1 MKRQLQKGFTLI
13 ELMIVVAIIG
23 ILAAVAFPAYND
35 YTARSQLAAALV
47 EAQSGQT
54 QAEVRINDG
63 VAEDIK
69 DDAALTALGIS
80 KETTR
85 CTRSAIIKAGT
96 AGQAGI
102 LCLVKGSPSTAGK
115 GVLWARDDKGQWSC
129 TTNAAAN
136 LAPRVC
142 LDKDG
147 KTSTDLPKLP

>member
-63 VAEDIK
+63 VSTAITGAD
-69 DDAALTALGIS
+69 ALTALGIVA
-80 KETTR
+80 ETTR
-85 CTRSAIIKAGT
+85 CTRTAVINSNGT
-96 AGQAGI
+96 AGV
-102 LCLVKGSPSTAGK
+102 LCTVKGNPAVK
-115 GVLWARDDKGQWSC
+115 DKVLLWSRNGTTGQWSC
-129 TTNAAAN
+129 TTDADEK
-136 LAPRVC
+136 V
-142 LDKDG
+142 
-147 KTSTDLPKLP
+147 LPKVCTKPATKPVLPS

>member
-63 VAEDIK
+63 VTTAITGND
-69 DDAALTALGIS
+69 ALTALGITGS
-80 KETTR
+80 TTR
-85 CTRSAIIKAGT
+85 CTRTAVINANGT
-96 AGQAGI
+96 AGI
-102 LCLVKGSPSTAGK
+102 LCTIKGNPAVNGK
-115 GVLWARDDKGQWSC
+115 TMLWARNGSTGQWSC
-129 TTNAAAN
+129 TVEAPAN
-136 LAPRVC
+136 LIPKVC
-142 LDKDG
+142 
-147 KTSTDLPKLP
+147 TSATAAQTLPAGT

>member
-63 VAEDIK
+63 VTTAITGND
-69 DDAALTALGIS
+69 ALTALGIQANS
-80 KETTR
+80 TR
-85 CTRSAIIKAGT
+85 CTRTAAINANGT
-96 AGQAGI
+96 AGI
-102 LCLVKGSPSTAGK
+102 LCVVRGNPTTNGT
-115 GVLWARDDKGQWSC
+115 GVLWARAANGQWAC
-129 TTNAAAN
+129 TTNAPAN
-136 LAPRVC
+136 VSPRIC
-142 LDKDG
+142 LDANG
-147 KTSTDLPKLP
+147 ATAAQLPALPQ

>member
-63 VAEDIK
+63 VTTAITGTD
-69 DDAALTALGIS
+69 ALTALGITGA
-80 KETTR
+80 TTR
-85 CTRSAIIKAGT
+85 CTRTAAINVNGT
-96 AGQAGI
+96 AGI
-102 LCLVKGSPSTAGK
+102 LCVLNGNPATNGR
-115 GVLWARDDKGQWSC
+115 GVLWSRATNGQWGC

-136 LAPRVC
+136 VSPRVC
-142 LDKDG
+142 LDTNG
-147 KTSTDLPKLP
+147 ATLTTIPALPQ